1 MMNGMDNSS
10 TSLSKVSSN
19 IEVASD
25 LSARKLWQRLDD
37 G

>member
-19 IEVASD
+19 IEAAGD